1 MNCEEAI
8 AYIHSLEKFGIR
20 PGLERISELCKLLGN
35 PQIGMKFIH
44 VAGTNGKGSTSTFIS
59 NILKYAGCN
68 VGLYTSPYVID
79 FRERIQYNGSMIEPD
94 ELAECVTEVKRIQ
107 QKADFIAT
115 EFEAVTAAAFLYFK
129 RKKCDY
135 VVLEVGL
142 GGRFDA
148 TNVIPSPVAAVIAS
162 ISMDHMAVLG
172 NTIEKI
178 AFEKCGII
186 KEGSTVISY
195 PLQRPEALAVIKKTC
210 TDKQVPLIFPDIT
223 KLRIGKSDLHGTNA
237 EYKNIKFILLLA
249 GEHMV
254 YNTVTAIEAVK
265 AVLPDISEEAL
276 IQGIA
281 ASRMPA
287 RLELISE
294 KPTVILDGGHN
305 EDCAEALREFII
317 KNSGGKRIIAVTS
330 MMADKDYNKYLSL
343 VLPLV
348 SETVTCRA
356 NVPRALESDELAAA
370 AFAYCPMV
378 TDIPNPEAA
387 VKAALERAENDDI
400 VIICGSFYL
409 AGEVRAYLKEVF
421 PND

>member
-237 EYKNIKFILLLA
+237 EYKNIKFILLL
-249 GEHMV
+249 
-254 YNTVTAIEAVK
+254 
-265 AVLPDISEEAL
+265 
-276 IQGIA
+276 
-281 ASRMPA
+281 
-287 RLELISE
+287 ISE